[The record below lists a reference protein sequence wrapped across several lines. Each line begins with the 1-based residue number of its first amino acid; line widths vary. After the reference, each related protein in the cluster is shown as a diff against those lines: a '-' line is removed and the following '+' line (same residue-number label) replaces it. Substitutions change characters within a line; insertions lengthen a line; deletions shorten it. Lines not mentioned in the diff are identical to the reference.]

1 MASLVNTERKEIRRK
16 GGQLH
21 VYFGLHNSSNPNAHK
36 TYIKSYNKIAS
47 KSYGELI
54 SNIFGSPYIIFIL
67 LGMQINILK

>member
-1 MASLVNTERKEIRRK
+1 MASLVNTKRKEICRK

-21 VYFGLHNSSNPNAHK
+21 VYFGLRNSSNPNAHK
-36 TYIKSYNKIAS
+36 TYIKSYNKIPS